1 MTHLLRLD
9 AEELHTILQ
18 KPSFRVFSHHIH
30 NYGRWMR
37 LKVALIMSIRKRLT
51 KEALGESGKPPVIV
65 EETAESPEETASAF
79 GDSSSDEGGA
89 LRRQVAFVGS
99 GSLVFW
105 RGPLIIRGRGR
116 EARGARGR
124 ARGSP
129 PPPPR
134 FLRRGAEH
142 GPFAPS
148 TPPPARRGRRRRWGG
163 PRAGR
168 RPSRTNEF
176 TTMNF

>member
-1 MTHLLRLD
+1 MLRLD

-89 LRRQVAFVGS
+89 LRRQAAFVVERLAGVLARPTS
-99 GSLVFW
+99 S
-105 RGPLIIRGRGR
+105 IRGRGR
-116 EARGARGR
+116 EARGAAAALGEL
-124 ARGSP
+124 AAAASETFTAAAP
-129 PPPPR
+129 
-134 FLRRGAEH
+134 EH
-142 GPFAPS
+142 GPLRAVD
-148 TPPPARRGRRRRWGG
+148 AAAG
-163 PRAGR
+163 PRVGRDAPDGAALEPGR
-168 RPSRTNEF
+168 RPSRTDEIHPL
-176 TTMNF
+176 